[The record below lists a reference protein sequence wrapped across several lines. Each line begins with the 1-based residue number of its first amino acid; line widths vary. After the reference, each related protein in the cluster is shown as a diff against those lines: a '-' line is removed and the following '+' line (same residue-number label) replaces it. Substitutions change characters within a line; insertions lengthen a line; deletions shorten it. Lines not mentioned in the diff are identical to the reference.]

1 MYIPLTL
8 GVPEIVIVLDA
19 QVAETPTGK
28 PLAPETPL
36 FEIPVAPTVVCVI
49 FVKALLIHKVGVE
62 LAAVTELTEIT
73 VTTIPAL
80 DGEAQ
85 TEPPEVIKAVA
96 VYEAD
101 VETVL
106 EAPDPRLD

>member
-19 QVAETPTGK
+19 QVAETPGGK

-49 FVKALLIHKVGVE
+49 FVKALFIHKVGVE
-62 LAAVTELTEIT
+62 LAAVAVFIET
-73 VTTIPAL
+73 VIVPTAF
-80 DGEAQ
+80 
-85 TEPPEVIKAVA
+85 TEPQPPVKGM
-96 VYEAD
+96 
-101 VETVL
+101 L
-106 EAPDPRLD
+106 